1 MPILYPYKRKEDII
15 AFLKS
20 NRTSFFV
27 WSHKTVTNS
36 TNKHRIKMPHQHK
49 GGINTDHEIQYTSGV
64 IDIMQQ
70 LWKNESITG
79 QNDHPTN

>member
-1 MPILYPYKRKEDII
+1 
-15 AFLKS
+15 
-20 NRTSFFV
+20 
-27 WSHKTVTNS
+27 
-36 TNKHRIKMPHQHK
+36 MPHQHK
-49 GGINTDHEIQYTSGV
+49 GDINTDHEIQYTSGV